1 MSFIF
6 TLDCYKC
13 HLARKHICSVVVGHQ
28 VVGPTSWVITVVI
41 DLGYPMPYGVRLGL
55 RV

>member
-28 VVGPTSWVITVVI
+28 VVGPTSWGNNSGHRPW
-41 DLGYPMPYGVRLGL
+41 LPYALWVRLGL